1 MFHDLVELTY
11 AVILFSLFSTCYH
24 FLLPVFL
31 SIPCYE
37 WKNSLRWTKF
47 AGKEVSTLGFYAFKS
62 FKRIPSNVNIFSTK
76 FERFFSF
83 FFFLFW
89 NSESFNFLNVFIFFL
104 SFSFFFF
111 FFFSLSFF
119 SLFCLQFWTVSDIFF
134 NGYFFSRIT
143 RSMDKYNLDLQCNYI

>member
-83 FFFLFW
+83 FFFFYFETPNHSIFWMCLF
-89 NSESFNFLNVFIFFL
+89 SFFL
-104 SFSFFFF
+104 SLFSSSFSSPFPFFLFF
-111 FFFSLSFF
+111 VFNFERSLIFFSM
-119 SLFCLQFWTVSDIFF
+119 DIFF
-134 NGYFFSRIT
+134 RV
-143 RSMDKYNLDLQCNYI
+143 